1 MALASAMF
9 HDHAQMEQE
18 AQFTPG
24 STDENSASHGWG
36 TPPGEDETVIP
47 LTRLNGNTFVVNPD
61 LLERAESTPDT
72 VVTLVDGS
80 RIVVLES
87 IEALT
92 ELIVVFRARV
102 AARAHVLLDETGSP
116 LLDSDAEV
124 IAQGARVVPIHLR
137 EA

>member
-1 MALASAMF
+1 M
-9 HDHAQMEQE
+9 
-18 AQFTPG
+18 
-24 STDENSASHGWG
+24 
-36 TPPGEDETVIP
+36 IP
-47 LTRLNGNTFVVNPD
+47 LTRLNGNIFVVNPD

-72 VVTLVDGS
+72 VVTFVDGS

-87 IEALT
+87 IEELT

-116 LLDSDAEV
+116 LPGSSIDTELA
-124 IAQGARVVPIHLR
+124 AQGGRVVPMHLR

>member
-1 MALASAMF
+1 M
-9 HDHAQMEQE
+9 
-18 AQFTPG
+18 
-24 STDENSASHGWG
+24 
-36 TPPGEDETVIP
+36 IP